1 MPSFDRHFKMGTKD
15 VVLYAKE
22 KLNIFDKNSNLKSEE
37 IGDGNINYV
46 FKVWDEDTGK
56 SVVIKQADTRLRSSG
71 RLLDTDRN
79 RIESETLMTYSK
91 LAPGLVPK
99 VYDYDPV
106 MCALSMEDI
115 SDHGNLRYELLK
127 RNTFPR
133 LAEDITTFMVNTLL
147 LSTDL
152 VMDPGEKKRRVANYV
167 NVDLCDIS
175 EKLVFSEPYTDYL
188 GRNVILNENL
198 NFVKQNVYND
208 KKLVLEAGKLKNN
221 FMNNSQSLIHG
232 DLHTGSIFVNQ
243 KSTKIIDPEFAFY
256 GPMGYDIG
264 NVVGNLFFAWT
275 NAYMIMED
283 GNQKDDFLSYI
294 EDTIVDIIDL
304 FKYKFKNLYV
314 KSVTDIMAKQEG
326 YMEWYLDNVLSD
338 TCGVAGL
345 EIMRRTVGDSKV
357 VDITGIED
365 IDKRIKAERIL
376 IFLAKILI
384 LNREEIKEGKE
395 YIKALNMAFKEGSI
409 C

>member
-167 NVDLCDIS
+167 NADLCDIS

-275 NAYMIMED
+275 NAYMTMED